1 MIPPVFS
8 LKPDTRLALDA
19 SVVINLNACG
29 CGRAILSAFR
39 NPIIVID
46 VVETEIGRG
55 NRQKRQD
62 KLALDSLVAD
72 GIITIASLDED
83 AMQTFE
89 SLVIGPAIS
98 TLDDGEAATIAYAVH
113 TGSVAVVDER
123 KATALSQSR
132 FPKLVTMSTM
142 DLFASETVRSQL
154 GHDLLKGAIFMAL
167 VHGRMQ
173 VPKIHL
179 DWVLG
184 LIGPEKAIQC
194 LSLPSFARVLTPPEA
209 VKQGRKPHQR

>member
-1 MIPPVFS
+1 MIPPVF
-8 LKPDTRLALDA
+8 LPKPDTPLALDA

-29 CGRAILSAFR
+29 RGRTILSAFR

-46 VVETEIGRG
+46 MVETEIGRG

-62 KLALDSLVAD
+62 KLALDSLVAH

-98 TLDDGEAATIAYAVH
+98 TLDDGEAATIAYSVH

-123 KATALSQSR
+123 KATALSHSR

-142 DLFASETVRSQL
+142 DLFASESVRSQL
-154 GHDLLKGAIFMAL
+154 SHDLLKQTIFMAL

-179 DWVLG
+179 DWVLE
-184 LIGPEKAIQC
+184 LIGPENAIQC
-194 LSLPSFARVLTPPEA
+194 LSLPSFARIMTPPDI
-209 VKQGRKPHQR
+209 VKEGRKSH